1 MPAIPCLSDLAHR
14 RSRSCC
20 LLTTASCSRRVMKR
34 RSGSDVGTDSAAT
47 TASNRLRICAE
58 PAAHR
63 CASAGTALVW

>member
-1 MPAIPCLSDLAHR
+1 
-14 RSRSCC
+14 
-20 LLTTASCSRRVMKR
+20 MKR